1 MIMDNKNM
9 IKKSYILIFFTLFCF
24 SFTYAD
30 EDEHHKKHGLSD
42 VLFKEMNLNNDS
54 LINASEFNQTYKKHR
69 Q

>member
-1 MIMDNKNM
+1 MDNKNM
-9 IKKSYILIFFTLFCF
+9 IKKSYILIFFTLFWF

-54 LINASEFNQTYKKHR
+54 LITASEFNQTYKKHR

>member
-1 MIMDNKNM
+1 M

-54 LINASEFNQTYKKHR
+54 LITASEFN
-69 Q
+69 